1 MVGVATGCAGCG
13 QEPPPLIG
21 AALLPSAGRF
31 SPANERDE
39 KCIKEIA
46 GISLLV
52 SPPFYNS
59 EYPIQSYFVFRVY
72 ALNQNL
78 MKSKKELVQSPFPL
92 NK

>member
-1 MVGVATGCAGCG
+1 LVGVAESCAGCG
-13 QEPPPLIG
+13 QEPPPLTG

-31 SPANERDE
+31 LPANGSCEE
-39 KCIKEIA
+39 CIKEIT

-78 MKSKKELVQSPFPL
+78 MKSKKELVWSPFPL